1 MATQVRETTNEK
13 VISTKMFHKA
23 KGDEVRSRVVAR
35 EYADGVFA
43 PEHHAGTPPTWVLK
57 LVISRIM
64 SKGRTTSACV
74 ARCVSC
80 IIPCLG
86 RVGKTSEGS
95 QIERWLALVCGESSP
110 RNERIKQSILRSGTR
125 DVHHVRVDPVAD
137 CTMPCLLR

>member
-57 LVISRIM
+57 LVISRMM
-64 SKGRTTSACV
+64 SKGRTRQLASHDVSV
-74 ARCVSC
+74 ALFHAWGVWVKPPKDLR
-80 IIPCLG
+80 LNDG
-86 RVGKTSEGS
+86 
-95 QIERWLALVCGESSP
+95 WLWYVVKALHGMRESS
-110 RNERIKQSILRSGTR
+110 K
-125 DVHHVRVDPVAD
+125 AF
-137 CTMPCLLR
+137 